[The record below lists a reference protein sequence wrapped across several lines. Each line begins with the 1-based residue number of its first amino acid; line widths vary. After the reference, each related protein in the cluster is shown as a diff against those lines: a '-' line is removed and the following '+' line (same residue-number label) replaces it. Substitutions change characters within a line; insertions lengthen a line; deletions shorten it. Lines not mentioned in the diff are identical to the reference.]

1 MIIGY
6 LSVVISV
13 TVIDV
18 PDALK
23 AATLIWR
30 HFPHI
35 SKSMSSPLDRSQYL
49 ATSLS
54 LSPAAFFRQPC
65 VCMEVKATSEWESH
79 RDKSALIFPSVLIDL
94 AAQYWPLSLCLSL
107 LRRKHSVTR
116 YEWCSNRS
124 QGKCCQTCRV
134 VIIQRCVKLCV
145 QFEQISGE
153 THQDTVFLR
162 PYSPWNAWEKTA
174 GNFAGG
180 GGGYVVNY
188 H

>member
-6 LSVVISV
+6 LSVVFSV

-23 AATLIWR
+23 AASDLTSR
-30 HFPHI
+30 SSY

-94 AAQYWPLSLCLSL
+94 AAQYWPLSLCSEENT
-107 LRRKHSVTR
+107 VTR

-124 QGKCCQTCRV
+124 QGKRCQTCRV
-134 VIIQRCVKLCV
+134 VIIQRCVKLCTV
-145 QFEQISGE
+145 WTDIWRNTSGHSVSE
-153 THQDTVFLR
+153 
-162 PYSPWNAWEKTA
+162 A
-174 GNFAGG
+174 
-180 GGGYVVNY
+180 
-188 H
+188 

>member
-107 LRRKHSVTR
+107 SAQKKTLCDSVWMMFKQKPRQVLSDVPCCDYPALREAVCTVWTDIWRNPSGHCFWGRTVHEMHERKQ
-116 YEWCSNRS
+116 
-124 QGKCCQTCRV
+124 QGT
-134 VIIQRCVKLCV
+134 L
-145 QFEQISGE
+145 
-153 THQDTVFLR
+153 L
-162 PYSPWNAWEKTA
+162 
-174 GNFAGG
+174 G